1 MTRSRSANKD
11 APEHLVLET
20 FLPYRLSVLANRVSN
35 AIAQDYE
42 AGFGLR
48 VPEWRVMAAL
58 GRFGANTATGL
69 CHQTAMDKVTIS
81 RAATTLLARK
91 FITRKTDPDDRR
103 RTILELTAA
112 GQRVH
117 DEIVPVA
124 LAHEADL
131 LHTLSQ
137 SERAQLDRLLTK
149 LQQET
154 EVTASRENARGAAQ
168 TR

>member
-1 MTRSRSANKD
+1 MRRPRSSTTSQDSLSILHADTEKPSDILTSTTR
-11 APEHLVLET
+11 
-20 FLPYRLSVLANRVSN
+20 
-35 AIAQDYE
+35 
-42 AGFGLR
+42 
-48 VPEWRVMAAL
+48 
-58 GRFGANTATGL
+58 
-69 CHQTAMDKVTIS
+69 
-81 RAATTLLARK
+81 ARK
-91 FITRKTDPDDRR
+91 FINRKTDPDDRR

-131 LHTLSQ
+131 LHALSQ